1 MGKISSS
8 LVLQESIQ
16 ILEVERE
23 IEGRILKEQFQLTYE
38 RFKPVNLLRSTF
50 MEITSTPNLLNNV
63 VGTALG
69 LATGYLSKKI
79 VIGASGSILRRLLGI
94 VVQLGVTNS
103 VAQHPYTIKSIG
115 QFILHHILDKK
126 IKK

>member
-8 LVLQESIQ
+8 AVLLETIQ

-50 MEITSTPNLLNNV
+50 LEVTSTPNLLNNV
-63 VGTALG
+63 VDTALG

-79 VIGASGSILRRLLGI
+79 VIGASGNILRRLLGI

-103 VAQHPYTIKSIG
+103 VAQHPYTIRSIG
-115 QFILHHILDKK
+115 QFLLHHFLDKK
-126 IKK
+126 TRK